1 MGHTLRSSDNNLL
14 PKPSITAGPLGSAF
28 NTVESN
34 PARTIAADVLN
45 LVSDE
50 LRNPLNTVLTAAHL
64 LLSSGE
70 QLSEKQT
77 QYAQLIRDS
86 SRRLSNNIDDILELF
101 VLENE
106 LAQPKPCCLTIEDL
120 TRSALRS
127 VSALAVQK
135 CQRLQLSIESQLAGL
150 TIDYAGLDGA
160 LAHLLNNAVK
170 FTPPGGQILLRAW
183 TAVGE
188 HLCIEHPTCILEVH
202 RNYLVFEVNDS
213 GVGVPPD
220 KQTLIFESFQQAD
233 DTLCRRTGGLG
244 IGLALVRR
252 IARLHRGDVVCI
264 CIGQGS
270 TFRLMLPL
278 I

>member
-1 MGHTLRSSDNNLL
+1 MGQTSQSLDGNFLS
-14 PKPSITAGPLGSAF
+14 KPSTATGPGGSARS
-28 NTVESN
+28 TCESN
-34 PARTIAADVLN
+34 PARTIAADVLD

-70 QLSEKQT
+70 PLSDKQT

-86 SRRLSNNIDDILELF
+86 GWRLSNHIDDILELF

-106 LAQPKPCCLTIEDL
+106 LAQPKPCCRTVEDL

-135 CQRLQLSIESQLAGL
+135 CQRLQLSIEAQLAGL
-150 TIDYAGLDGA
+150 TADYAGLDGA

-170 FTPPGGQILLRAW
+170 FTPDGGQILLRVW

-188 HLCIEHPTCILEVH
+188 HLCIEHPTCILEAH

-233 DTLCRRTGGLG
+233 DTLCRRSGGLG

-252 IARLHRGDVVCI
+252 IARLHRGDVVCV

-278 I
+278 T